1 MTPMTKDTTKDRILD
16 EFDAVVDQTEQLL
29 KSVAG
34 AGSDQAGA
42 FRAGVEQSY
51 AAAAERLAKLREEAL
66 GHAGAAVR
74 ATDDYVQ
81 DNPWRAVGMVAA
93 GAAIAGLIA
102 GLLLGRREP

>member
-1 MTPMTKDTTKDRILD
+1 MTQTTTDATKDRILD